1 MDLRAAAR
9 PGHVRRALRAT
20 WCTETD
26 FAISTQRGADPVPGQ
41 RHPHMMLTISHCI
54 RLHRSCIVSGNR
66 RGGHESSRHCRTMP
80 TPWMPT
86 TRHYPWP
93 ACPHRRR
100 FLYRRSRAP
109 RRKGLSPLLLTLR
122 DRHLPSHQLAY
133 SKAKPKLAGRLNS
146 RRLERAQLSP
156 AATRLTRPRSVFRA
170 GSFIGVEP
178 AEINRLDDRCASPP
192 AKGYEAGLN
201 IGGQSLSDLPVR
213 PFRARA

>member
-26 FAISTQRGADPVPGQ
+26 FAISTQRGADPVQGQ

-66 RGGHESSRHCRTMP
+66 GGGHESSRHCRTMP
-80 TPWMPT
+80 TPWMRT

-100 FLYRRSRAP
+100 ILYRRSRTP
-109 RRKGLSPLLLTLR
+109 RCKWLSPLLLTLC
-122 DRHLPSHQLAY
+122 DPHLPSDQLAY
-133 SKAKPKLAGRLNS
+133 SKAKPKPAGRLMPVYRLARARPGAGAAQPRLRRS
-146 RRLERAQLSP
+146 RRRSP
-156 AATRLTRPRSVFRA
+156 FV
-170 GSFIGVEP
+170 
-178 AEINRLDDRCASPP
+178 N
-192 AKGYEAGLN
+192 
-201 IGGQSLSDLPVR
+201 
-213 PFRARA
+213 RARSWDT

>member
-1 MDLRAAAR
+1 
-9 PGHVRRALRAT
+9 
-20 WCTETD
+20 
-26 FAISTQRGADPVPGQ
+26 
-41 RHPHMMLTISHCI
+41 
-54 RLHRSCIVSGNR
+54 
-66 RGGHESSRHCRTMP
+66 MP
-80 TPWMPT
+80 TPWMRT
-86 TRHYPWP
+86 ARHKPWQ

-100 FLYRRSRAP
+100 VLYRQSRAP
-109 RRKGLSPLLLTLR
+109 RRKGLSPLLLTLC
-122 DRHLPSHQLAY
+122 DPHLPSDQLAY

-178 AEINRLDDRCASPP
+178 AEINWLDDRCASPP